1 LRQLDGIDDPVL
13 LEPALFK
20 FMTVVALAVFGL
32 TVLATWGIEP
42 ALVRSS
48 MGQAGQA
55 REDAVTLGQA
65 WRLITSSGQVLIFF
79 SFLVLFTLGL
89 FLQDP
94 ILEGYGGQVFGMT
107 IAARSQLNAFWGGGS
122 LVGLLVAGLW
132 IVPWL
137 GKLPT
142 ARLGCRLIVLTLLL
156 LLLSGLTAQP
166 VVLKAVML
174 LFGLATGIATN
185 SALCLMLDL
194 TLPEAAGTF
203 VGVWG
208 LAQALARALGK
219 VIGGGLLD
227 LGRLLPFGGAYPPYA
242 LVLFIEILVAASA
255 LLLLARLNVRQ
266 FKEDT
271 ERSLE
276 RALALELG

>member
-1 LRQLDGIDDPVL
+1 
-13 LEPALFK
+13 
-20 FMTVVALAVFGL
+20 
-32 TVLATWGIEP
+32 
-42 ALVRSS
+42 
-48 MGQAGQA
+48 
-55 REDAVTLGQA
+55 
-65 WRLITSSGQVLIFF
+65 
-79 SFLVLFTLGL
+79 
-89 FLQDP
+89 
-94 ILEGYGGQVFGMT
+94 
-107 IAARSQLNAFWGGGS
+107 
-122 LVGLLVAGLW
+122 VGLLVAGLW

>member
-1 LRQLDGIDDPVL
+1 MP
-13 LEPALFK
+13 
-20 FMTVVALAVFGL
+20 
-32 TVLATWGIEP
+32 
-42 ALVRSS
+42 
-48 MGQAGQA
+48 
-55 REDAVTLGQA
+55 
-65 WRLITSSGQVLIFF
+65 
-79 SFLVLFTLGL
+79 
-89 FLQDP
+89 
-94 ILEGYGGQVFGMT
+94 
-107 IAARSQLNAFWGGGS
+107 
-122 LVGLLVAGLW
+122 
-132 IVPWL
+132 
-137 GKLPT
+137 
-142 ARLGCRLIVLTLLL
+142 LLL

-242 LVLFIEILVAASA
+242 LVLSIEILVAASA